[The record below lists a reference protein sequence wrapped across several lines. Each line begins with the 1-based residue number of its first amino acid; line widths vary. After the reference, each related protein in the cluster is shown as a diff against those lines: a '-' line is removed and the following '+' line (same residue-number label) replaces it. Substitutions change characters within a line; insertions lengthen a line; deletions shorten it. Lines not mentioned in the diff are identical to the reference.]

1 MAQDLLQEGDRFEQ
15 RRILAQAGEVQ
26 AREQMTQIELELR
39 VQRAVE
45 RPLERRLI
53 ELDLAHILRNLCEA
67 SGIEH
72 GERLLPDLRKGRPI
86 RDGRIEEQIQHLP
99 RSLEIPGRLR
109 HGLRGRNL
117 GRDLGLLL
125 VIVDQMDEGLDQ
137 VVVDLA
143 EAMRGKTQQIQADR
157 RDGHPLQ
164 LVDGV
169 ELDQRAVVLHAFVR

>member
-1 MAQDLLQEGDRFEQ
+1 MSVVLLCRMSKTKWDSCSWVPMMRALHGTW
-15 RRILAQAGEVQ
+15 LAT
-26 AREQMTQIELELR
+26 R
-39 VQRAVE
+39 VE

-53 ELDLAHILRNLCEA
+53 ELDLAHILRDLCEA
-67 SGIEH
+67 FGIEH

-99 RSLEIPGRLR
+99 RSLEIPGRLC
-109 HGLRGRNL
+109 HGLRGRDL

-143 EAMRGKTQQIQADR
+143 EAMRGKTQQIQADC
-157 RDGHPLQ
+157 
-164 LVDGV
+164 
-169 ELDQRAVVLHAFVR
+169 